1 MPFPPTA
8 PTPAASVELAAAA
21 LAALDAERAVVG
33 RVVEAER
40 DCEPIVGFHL
50 DEVAEWKDRCRDL
63 QECLDNRRI
72 FIEKIENAFADE
84 ETTEGEEEINDY
96 DTWYAAHI
104 NKMSQR
110 CMDILTEKS
119 RVREEEGV
127 NLSEILGVMK
137 LAADTLAKPA
147 DMNVNVA

>member
-21 LAALDAERAVVG
+21 LAALDAERVVVG

-40 DCEPIVGFHL
+40 DREPIVGFHL
-50 DEVAEWKDRCRDL
+50 DEVVEWKDRCRDL
-63 QECLDNRRI
+63 QECLDNRRN

-84 ETTEGEEEINDY
+84 ETTEEEGISDY

-119 RVREEEGV
+119 RIREEGV
-127 NLSEILGVMK
+127 NLSEIMGVMK
-137 LAADTLAKPA
+137 LAADTLHSQSPR
-147 DMNVNVA
+147 MNV

>member
-1 MPFPPTA
+1 MPSATVSEA
-8 PTPAASVELAAAA
+8 KNYIAHGLRNMCAAHE
-21 LAALDAERAVVG
+21 EE
-33 RVVEAER
+33 VEALRE
-40 DCEPIVGFHL
+40 EL
-50 DEVAEWKDRCRDL
+50 KEWKDRCRDL

-119 RVREEEGV
+119 RVREEGV